1 MTASSTP
8 ATLGL
13 PEQIRA
19 CLFDLDGVLTQTAE
33 VHRAV
38 WTEVFDALL
47 AERAGGAS
55 YRPFTEADYLAYV
68 DGRPRR
74 DGVRTF
80 LASREIHLPEG
91 HPDDPPSSDTIAGV
105 ANRKNERVLERFR
118 TDGVA
123 VFDGS
128 VRYVEAVRRAGLRT
142 AVVTASAN
150 AATVLE
156 AAGIDRLFGTRVDG
170 IVATRE
176 RLAGKPEPDTFLAA
190 ASATGVSPTEAAVFE
205 DALAGVTAGRAGGF
219 GYVVGVD
226 RADQAD
232 ALRQNGADVVVTDLA
247 DLMEAS

>member
-1 MTASSTP
+1 MTPSTTP
-8 ATLGL
+8 TTLGL
-13 PEQIRA
+13 PERIRA
-19 CLFDLDGVLTQTAE
+19 CLFDLDGVLTQTAD

-47 AERAGGAS
+47 AERAGDGS
-55 YRPFTEADYLAYV
+55 FRPFAEADYLAYV

-80 LASREIHLPEG
+80 LASREIELPEG
-91 HPDDPPSSDTIAGV
+91 DPSDPPSFDTIAGV

-128 VRYVEAVRRAGLRT
+128 VRYVEAVRAAGLPT

-156 AAGIDRLFGTRVDG
+156 AAGIDRLFDTRVDG
-170 IVATRE
+170 IVAARE

-190 ASATGVSPTEAAVFE
+190 ASATGVPPAAAAVFE
-205 DALAGVTAGRAGGF
+205 DALAGVAAGRAGGF

-226 RADQAD
+226 RADQAT
-232 ALRQNGADVVVTDLA
+232 ALREHGADAVVTDLS
-247 DLMEAS
+247 DLLERP